1 MYIIWPYE
9 KNKMIDQNFVEVSQ
23 LNSFLTFIWSIDWR
37 DPWLIGLCIFHIS
50 VTLMAIST
58 RNYGNFQAILFFCLI
73 LLVYFSENINQLAST
88 NWKIFSRQQ
97 YFDSRG
103 LFISVVFS
111 VPILLNCMIMM
122 GSWLW
127 QSRQLMITLKTAQL
141 RERLRQERQQRK
153 LDKLKEQ

>member
-1 MYIIWPYE
+1 
-9 KNKMIDQNFVEVSQ
+9 MIEQDFVEINQ
-23 LNSFLTFIWSIDWR
+23 INGFLTFIWSIDWR
-37 DPWLIGLCIFHIS
+37 DPWLIALCIFHLS
-50 VTLMAIST
+50 VTMMAIST
-58 RNYGNFQAILFFCLI
+58 RNYGNFQAILFFILI

-111 VPILLNCMIMM
+111 VPILLNCMLMV

-141 RERLRQERQQRK
+141 RERLRQERQRK
-153 LDKLKEQ
+153 KLQSLKEE

>member
-1 MYIIWPYE
+1 
-9 KNKMIDQNFVEVSQ
+9 MIDQNFVEVSQ

-37 DPWLIGLCIFHIS
+37 DPWLIGLCIFHVS

>member
-1 MYIIWPYE
+1 
-9 KNKMIDQNFVEVSQ
+9 MIEQDFVEISQ
-23 LNSFLTFIWSIDWR
+23 INGFLTFLWSIDWR

-50 VTLMAIST
+50 VTLMALST
-58 RNYGNFQAILFFCLI
+58 RNYGNFQAVLFFILL
-73 LLVYFSENINQLAST
+73 LLVYFSESINRLAST

-111 VPILLNCMIMM
+111 VPILLNCMLMV

-127 QSRQLMITLKTAQL
+127 QSRQLMVTLRTAQL
-141 RERLRQERQQRK
+141 KEKLRLEKQKRRQES
-153 LDKLKEQ
+153 LKEE